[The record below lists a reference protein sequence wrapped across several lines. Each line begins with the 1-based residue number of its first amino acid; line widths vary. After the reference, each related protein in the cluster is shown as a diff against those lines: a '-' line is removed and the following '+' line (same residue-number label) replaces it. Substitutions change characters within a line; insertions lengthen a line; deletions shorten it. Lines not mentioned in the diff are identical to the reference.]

1 MGLSEEEKKILTD
14 DVMVRVSEILK
25 RFQTKPA
32 RKPRKDI
39 GTKRITKDG
48 PKRSNKTGYVVFF
61 RAERPTVMSVNP
73 DLTPTEAMRE
83 VAKRWKNLDAE
94 KKKYWNDRALAE
106 KEKEAEAKKTEED
119 KEISDK
125 KEKKKEDSDESSSE
139 EEDSDAES
147 SEESSD
153 ESSASESEE

>member
-106 KEKEAEAKKTEED
+106 KEKEKEAKKTEED
-119 KEISDK
+119 KEIS
-125 KEKKKEDSDESSSE
+125 
-139 EEDSDAES
+139 
-147 SEESSD
+147 
-153 ESSASESEE
+153 